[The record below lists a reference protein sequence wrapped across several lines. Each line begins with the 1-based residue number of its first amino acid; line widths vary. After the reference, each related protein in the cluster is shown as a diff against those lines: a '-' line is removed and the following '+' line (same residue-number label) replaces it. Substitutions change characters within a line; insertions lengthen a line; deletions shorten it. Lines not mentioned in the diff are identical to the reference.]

1 MSALEPGPLNLK
13 LRALT
18 IGPLHL
24 KTGHLDSTFP
34 CSINEQIKKQLVG
47 LPMHYMLSIENNK
60 IVPSA
65 PMHS

>member
-24 KTGHLDSTFP
+24 QTEHLDSTFP
-34 CSINEQIKKQLVG
+34 CAINAQMKKQLVG
-47 LPMHYMLSIENNK
+47 LPMQYML
-60 IVPSA
+60 
-65 PMHS
+65 